1 MHEPVH
7 ESLALR
13 GAPDHCCRG
22 SARLHQAT
30 TDCLGLGEMAYDV
43 QASFYSPQPA
53 TLESTPTAPTAQG
66 LPRRDDE
73 DNNAI
78 RQVQGKGT
86 DVIRHEEPS
95 NNYPLSINATN
106 AAARW
111 PALVENGNHASTP
124 PIDVPANSS
133 NDTLGFPANIPVRDS
148 RFQER
153 SPLEEFLQNRRTA
166 ITFNPH
172 VTLDSG
178 HSHRL
183 EDPLPRLEIDTK
195 QRHRS
200 ILLQELSRHSPR
212 SLWSRSFNHPDGV
225 SGTSF
230 AASPLRLQI
239 EEDRR
244 VFKTKPREN
253 HHHYSLLQ
261 LTEYE
266 PANAKE
272 QKDLEQGASLT
283 SGSTASLVQSEIQTP
298 PDGSMDCMV
307 SPTSPFSPFHHPASL
322 EESSTWPV
330 LQQQESKPRAKSY
343 SCGRKELGRQGR
355 RQNSRRSTAK
365 SMSPATAFLN
375 KFAREEV
382 VAAPDAEGQLVG
394 DYVLGRTVGFG
405 GFSVVK
411 QAFTI
416 EGDKRVCRAVKI
428 VRKYIE
434 EKEDLENEQFQAEFE
449 REIGLWRCLAHRHVL
464 SLIAVHVTDFAT
476 FCFTKFSSGGTLFDL
491 IRANR
496 KGLSAE
502 VTRRY
507 SFQLASAIRYLHE
520 DMRIVHRDIKLEN
533 CLIDFSEPSSVA
545 EGGNIILCDFGLAE
559 FVVDENTRD
568 SRDPYENAME
578 TPPPMVF
585 GGSEN
590 GTTFTGSLQ
599 YASPEVI
606 LGPPNFL
613 SRVGDVWAVGV
624 VIYALI
630 VGDLPFQHPLQPR
643 VRMMILAGKWDQEAL
658 LQAARTMD
666 RESEVMELV
675 NGCLNMNA
683 VDRWRIGHVL
693 YSRWLT
699 GYDATLEGISQRW
712 KL

>member
-1 MHEPVH
+1 
-7 ESLALR
+7 
-13 GAPDHCCRG
+13 
-22 SARLHQAT
+22 
-30 TDCLGLGEMAYDV
+30 MAYDV
-43 QASFYSPQPA
+43 QASFYSLQPA
-53 TLESTPTAPTAQG
+53 TLESTPTAPTAQV
-66 LPRRDDE
+66 LPGRDDE
-73 DNNAI
+73 DDNAI
-78 RQVQGKGT
+78 RQEQGKGT
-86 DVIRHEEPS
+86 DLIRYEEPS

-111 PALVENGNHASTP
+111 PALVENETHASTP

-133 NDTLGFPANIPVRDS
+133 NDNLSFPANIPVRDS
-148 RFQER
+148 RFRER
-153 SPLEEFLQNRRTA
+153 SPLEEFLQNRRT
-166 ITFNPH
+166 ITFNPL

-183 EDPLPRLEIDTK
+183 EDPLPRLEVDTK

-212 SLWSRSFNHPDGV
+212 SLWSRSFNHPDGM
-225 SGTSF
+225 SSTSF
-230 AASPLRLQI
+230 AANPLCLQI
-239 EEDRR
+239 EENRR
-244 VFKTKPREN
+244 AFTTKPREN
-253 HHHYSLLQ
+253 HHHYPLLQ
-261 LTEYE
+261 STEYE
-266 PANAKE
+266 PAIAKE

-283 SGSTASLVQSEIQTP
+283 SASTASLVQSEIQTP

-307 SPTSPFSPFHHPASL
+307 SPISPFSSFHHPASL
-322 EESSTWPV
+322 EESSTWPA
-330 LQQQESKPRAKSY
+330 LQQQEFKPRAKSY
-343 SCGRKELGRQGR
+343 SFGRKEPGRQGR
-355 RQNSRRSTAK
+355 RQGSRRSTTTP
-365 SMSPATAFLN
+365 MSPATAFLN

-464 SLIAVHVTDFAT
+464 SLISVHVTNFAT
-476 FCFTKFSSGGTLFDL
+476 FCFTRFSSGGTLFDL
-491 IRANR
+491 VRANR
-496 KGLSAE
+496 KGLGAE

-520 DMRIVHRDIKLEN
+520 DTRIVHRDIKLEN
-533 CLIDFSEPSSVA
+533 CLIDFSEPSSIA

-559 FVVDENTRD
+559 FLVDENTRD
-568 SRDPYENAME
+568 SRGRYVDTVEKSTSGE
-578 TPPPMVF
+578 CD
-585 GGSEN
+585 GSEN

-599 YASPEVI
+599 YASPELI
-606 LGPPNFL
+606 LGPPNLL
-613 SRVGDVWAVGV
+613 SRTCDVWALGV
-624 VIYALI
+624 VIYTLI

-658 LQAARTMD
+658 LRAARTTG
-666 RESEVMELV
+666 RESEVMEV
-675 NGCLNMNA
+675 MNGCLNMNT
-683 VDRWRIGHVL
+683 VDRWKIGNVL
-693 YSRWLT
+693 YSRWLN
-699 GYDATLEGISQRW
+699 GCEAMLKEIAQRW